1 MARAVSRR
9 LRPVRRSLAAAALAF
24 AALLAAAP
32 AAAQGVLTQEE
43 ALRLAFPAGTQ
54 VERRTA
60 YLDEAQLGAAQR
72 AAGAGVEVT
81 QRVVTYYLGTRG
93 GRPVG
98 VAYFD
103 SHRVRTLPEVLMIV
117 VDPQAR
123 VQRVEVL
130 KFGEPPEYRAPEKWL
145 ERVEGK
151 ALAPELALKRG
162 VPNLSGA
169 TLTAEAVT
177 AAARRVLAL
186 HGVVRPLE
194 VRR

>member
-1 MARAVSRR
+1 MRVLPR
-9 LRPVRRSLAAAALAF
+9 LTLALL
-24 AALLAAAP
+24 ALLAAAP

-72 AAGAGVEVT
+72 AAGAGVDVA
-81 QRVVTYYLGTRG
+81 QRVVTYYVGTRG
-93 GRPVG
+93 GQPVG

-123 VQRVEVL
+123 VQRIEVL
-130 KFGEPPEYRAPEKWL
+130 KFSEPPEYRAPEKWL

-151 ALAPELALKRG
+151 TLAPELALKRG
-162 VPNLSGA
+162 VPNISGA

-177 AAARRVLAL
+177 RAARRVLAL

>member
-1 MARAVSRR
+1 MGRGRGA
-9 LRPVRRSLAAAALAF
+9 
-24 AALLAAAP
+24 AALLALALLAVAAP

-60 YLDEAQLGAAQR
+60 YLDEAQLAAARR
-72 AAGAGVEVT
+72 AAGPGVELT
-81 QRVVTYYLGTRG
+81 QRVVTHYVGTRG

-117 VDPQAR
+117 VDVHAR
-123 VQRVEVL
+123 VERIEVL

-162 VPNLSGA
+162 VPHLSGA

-186 HGVVRPLE
+186 HAVVRPLE

>member
-1 MARAVSRR
+1 MRR
-9 LRPVRRSLAAAALAF
+9 LLPLVLLTLA
-24 AALLAAAP
+24 AAAP

-43 ALRLAFPAGTQ
+43 ALRLAFPAGSK

-60 YLDEAQLGAAQR
+60 YLDAGQLAQVKQ
-72 AAGAGVEVT
+72 AAGDGVDVT
-81 QRVVTYYLGTRG
+81 QRVVTYYVATRAG
-93 GRPVG
+93 QPVG

-123 VQRVEVL
+123 VQRIEVL

-145 ERVEGK
+145 ERVAGK
-151 ALAPELALKRG
+151 ALTPELSLKRG

-169 TLTAEAVT
+169 TLTATAVT
-177 AAARRVLAL
+177 EAARRVLAL
-186 HGVVRPLE
+186 HRVIGPLE
-194 VRR
+194 VEK